1 MAPSHKVQAK
11 GGQLNSRGAGRA
23 ERLAGRL
30 HASLDYGQVDE
41 VLSEPHEY
49 LESILRYGDQIDA
62 AVYQTYIGYP
72 IESAL
77 PA

>member
-1 MAPSHKVQAK
+1 
-11 GGQLNSRGAGRA
+11 LNSRGAGRA

-49 LESILRYGDQIDA
+49 LESILRYGDQIHA